1 MRRNGWV
8 GEEKGWWLVLEPV
21 AVEVAERSGAG
32 SVCEGKAGMSM
43 AC

>member
-8 GEEKGWWLVLEPV
+8 GEEKGWWLVFEFV
-21 AVEVAERSGAG
+21 VVEVVERSGVG
-32 SVCEGKAGMSM
+32 LVCEGKVGMSM